1 MYLELKNN
9 FQIEVK
15 DTSTATS
22 IQAELQSV
30 DEVNTVTQNLEV
42 EDNLSEFKFTDG
54 GENVYGIYKDH
65 KYVNT
70 TYSKN
75 EETGKIEAIF
85 SIRPLSELE
94 LRMAS
99 LEQSQKDQDNAI
111 VELAE
116 TMGGNE

>member
-9 FQIEVK
+9 FKIEVK

-30 DEVNTVTQNLEV
+30 DEVNTITQNLEV

-94 LRMAS
+94 LRMNA
-99 LEQSQKDQDNAI
+99 LEKSQVDQDAAI
-111 VELAE
+111 TEIASAL
-116 TMGGNE
+116 

>member
-1 MYLELKNN
+1 MYLLLKNN
-9 FQIEVK
+9 FKIEVK

-30 DEVNTVTQNLEV
+30 EDVNTVTNNLEV

-85 SIRPLSELE
+85 SLRPLSELE
-94 LRMAS
+94 LRMNALEKSQENQDVAITEIAS
-99 LEQSQKDQDNAI
+99 AL
-111 VELAE
+111 
-116 TMGGNE
+116 

>member
-9 FQIEVK
+9 FKIEVK

-30 DEVNTVTQNLEV
+30 DEMNTVSQNLEV

-85 SIRPLSELE
+85 SLRPLSELE
-94 LRMAS
+94 LRMNT
-99 LEQSQKDQDNAI
+99 LEKSQVDQDAAI
-111 VELAE
+111 TEIASAL
-116 TMGGNE
+116 

>member
-9 FQIEVK
+9 FKIEVK

-22 IQAELQSV
+22 IQAELQSI
-30 DEVNTVTQNLEV
+30 DEMNTVTNNLEV

-85 SIRPLSELE
+85 SLRPLSELE
-94 LRMAS
+94 LRMNA
-99 LEQSQKDQDNAI
+99 LEKSQEDQDVAI
-111 VELAE
+111 TEIASVL
-116 TMGGNE
+116 

>member
-9 FQIEVK
+9 FKIEVK

-85 SIRPLSELE
+85 SLRPLSELE
-94 LRMAS
+94 LRMKA
-99 LEQSQKDQDNAI
+99 LEKSQGDQDAAI
-111 VELAE
+111 TEIASAL
-116 TMGGNE
+116 

>member
-9 FQIEVK
+9 FKIEVK

-75 EETGKIEAIF
+75 EETGKIEVIF
-85 SIRPLSELE
+85 SLRPLSELE
-94 LRMAS
+94 LRMNA
-99 LEQSQKDQDNAI
+99 LEKSQKEQDEAI
-111 VELAE
+111 VDLADI
-116 TMGGNE
+116 MGGVE

>member
-9 FQIEVK
+9 FKIEVK

-30 DEVNTVTQNLEV
+30 DEMNTVTQNLEV
-42 EDNLSEFKFTDG
+42 EGNLSEFKFTDG

-85 SIRPLSELE
+85 SLRPLSELE
-94 LRMAS
+94 LRMNA
-99 LEQSQKDQDNAI
+99 LEKSQEDQDVAI
-111 VELAE
+111 TEIAGVL
-116 TMGGNE
+116 

>member
-1 MYLELKNN
+1 MNILLKDNTTY
-9 FQIEVK
+9 EV
-15 DTSTATS
+15 DDLSTATS
-22 IQAELQSV
+22 IVMELDTI
-30 DEVNTVTQNLEV
+30 DEVTTVTQNLEV

-85 SIRPLSELE
+85 SLRPLSELE
-94 LRMAS
+94 LRMNA
-99 LEQSQKDQDNAI
+99 LEKSQVDQDAAI
-111 VELAE
+111 TEIASAL
-116 TMGGNE
+116 

>member
-1 MYLELKNN
+1 MNILLKDNTTY
-9 FQIEVK
+9 EV
-15 DTSTATS
+15 DDLSTSTT
-22 IQAELQSV
+22 IIMELETI

-85 SIRPLSELE
+85 SLRPLSELE

-99 LEQSQKDQDNAI
+99 LEQSQKDQDDAI

>member
-1 MYLELKNN
+1 MNILLKDNTTY
-9 FQIEVK
+9 EV
-15 DTSTATS
+15 DDLSTSTT
-22 IQAELQSV
+22 IIMELETI
-30 DEVNTVTQNLEV
+30 DEVNKVTKSFEK

-85 SIRPLSELE
+85 SLRPLSELE
-94 LRMAS
+94 LRMNA
-99 LEQSQKDQDNAI
+99 LEKSQEDQDVAI
-111 VELAE
+111 TEIASVL
-116 TMGGNE
+116 